1 MGIGRFLRGGTLP
14 IAEFGVNSVEIPGS
28 RRGLRL
34 ALLLGVDGGDVGGGL
49 GVRRDQAGLF
59 AMTYEVLEA
68 LDGTHRGRWFFLS
81 KFNPE
86 SAGWKL
92 LCV

>member
-1 MGIGRFLRGGTLP
+1 MGIGGFLRGGTLP
-14 IAEFGVNSVEIPGS
+14 IAEFEVDGVEIPGG
-28 RRGLRL
+28 RRGLGL
-34 ALLLGVDGGDVGGGL
+34 PLLLGVDGRDVGGGF
-49 GVRRDQAGLF
+49 GMRRDQAGLF